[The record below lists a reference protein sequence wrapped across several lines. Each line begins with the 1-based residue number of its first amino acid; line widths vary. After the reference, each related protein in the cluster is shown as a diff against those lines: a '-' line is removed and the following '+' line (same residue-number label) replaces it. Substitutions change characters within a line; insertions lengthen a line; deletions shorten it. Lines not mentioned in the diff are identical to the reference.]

1 MFDVKSKDIIEIVLK
16 KLGLFYKINKT
27 QIPNL
32 CKLSLIANST
42 NDVIGYSLF
51 QTNPSDQKVTIHAVI
66 IKKLLLDDLV
76 LSSKLSRDVLL
87 VPLKKIISL
96 ITYRIGNSQ
105 TDDLLKKI
113 HPWIKLFLDQ
123 NSET

>member
-51 QTNPSDQKVTIHAVI
+51 QTNPSDQKVTIHTVI
-66 IKKLLLDDLV
+66 IKKLLREFSEKARY
-76 LSSKLSRDVLL
+76 SSDGMNRAYN
-87 VPLKKIISL
+87 LK
-96 ITYRIGNSQ
+96 YCV
-105 TDDLLKKI
+105 
-113 HPWIKLFLDQ
+113 
-123 NSET
+123 